1 MRMHFLAAVNLS
13 LVPSCNFAIFLPD
26 APVGVRSLEKEAE
39 GQAGGKFGPLLTALG
54 DPLGAAVAGIR
65 KRPPYGQ
72 RGHVPVA

>member
-1 MRMHFLAAVNLS
+1 M
-13 LVPSCNFAIFLPD
+13 
-26 APVGVRSLEKEAE
+26 EKEAE